1 MFDLFDR
8 YDELT
13 KRSVRTFQ
21 NTNETLKT
29 ATDNVKRLE
38 NMLKEQKMM
47 DDRLQKELN
56 KLTMKNLT
64 IETNLYQAN
73 AQIETMEKD
82 IADNEKLFKVT
93 KNELNRYESNL
104 IF

>member
-1 MFDLFDR
+1 
-8 YDELT
+8 
-13 KRSVRTFQ
+13 
-21 NTNETLKT
+21 
-29 ATDNVKRLE
+29 
-38 NMLKEQKMM
+38 MM

-93 KNELNRYESNL
+93 KNELNRYKSNL